1 MSQQAEIGRRLAF
14 FDAERDLWA
23 FPTRRPI
30 DVDLA
35 DRPLIAALY
44 TISGLVMRI
53 LGQAYWAAII
63 ILFLY
68 AELFTN

>member
-1 MSQQAEIGRRLAF
+1 MSQRTGFERRLSF

-30 DVDLA
+30 ELDLT

-44 TISGLVMRI
+44 TISGLLMRA
-53 LGQAYWAAII
+53 LGLMYWAAII
-63 ILFLY
+63 VLFIY
-68 AELFTN
+68 AEIFT

>member
-1 MSQQAEIGRRLAF
+1 MSGQAETGRRLAF

-30 DVDLA
+30 DLDLT

-44 TISGLVMRI
+44 TISGLLMRI
-53 LGQAYWAAII
+53 LGPAFWAAIVV
-63 ILFLY
+63 LFLY
-68 AELFTN
+68 AELT